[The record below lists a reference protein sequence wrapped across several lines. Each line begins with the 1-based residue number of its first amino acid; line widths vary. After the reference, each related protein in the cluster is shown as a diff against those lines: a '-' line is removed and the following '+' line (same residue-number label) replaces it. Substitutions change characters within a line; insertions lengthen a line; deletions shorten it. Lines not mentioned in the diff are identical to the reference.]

1 MANKRN
7 LIDESKLVYRQGN
20 QVWHLHQGLKKHDE
34 GDFIREMGEQ
44 YKKVGRVQ
52 TVAEGV
58 VLAGAYIT
66 AYRSNE
72 DGECVP
78 KMARESLEKKEAE
91 RKAVEEKK
99 RAEQEALDAERKA
112 LEARFKFNGA

>member
-1 MANKRN
+1 MSDKRGI
-7 LIDESKLVYRQGN
+7 IDESKLVYRQGN
-20 QVWHLHQGLKKHDE
+20 QVWHLHQGLKTLDE

-72 DGECVP
+72 ANECVP
-78 KMARESLEKKEAE
+78 KIARANLEKKEAE
-91 RKAVEEKK
+91 R
-99 RAEQEALDAERKA
+99 RADEA
-112 LEARFKFNGA
+112 ARRANAKMKPKGV